1 MTEVDKDKDKDNALT
16 PSSHVALLT
25 LTAAAH
31 TRRGDAAPCVSFV
44 CTLHLVLLLSVFNT
58 DISSTRCKVQGANSS
73 STRCSTL
80 TLTAAAQGARCRQ
93 KKHEP

>member
-1 MTEVDKDKDKDNALT
+1 MTEVDKDKENALT

-44 CTLHLVLLLSVFNT
+44 CTLHLVFNT
-58 DISSTRCKVQGANSS
+58 DISSTGCKVQGANSS

-80 TLTAAAQGARCRQ
+80 TAAAQGARCRQ
-93 KKHEP
+93 KKNEP